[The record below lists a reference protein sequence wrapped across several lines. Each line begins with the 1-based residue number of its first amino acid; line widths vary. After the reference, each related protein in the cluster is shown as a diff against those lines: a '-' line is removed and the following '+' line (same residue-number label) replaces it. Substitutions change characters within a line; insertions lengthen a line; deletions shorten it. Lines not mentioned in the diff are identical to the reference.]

1 MADSEKAKL
10 VHKIAPMILKTLY
23 VGLMEKIIQPEQ
35 QVSAEA
41 KSQHAQ
47 PKLLTTH
54 LLEKMINY

>member
-1 MADSEKAKL
+1 MD
-10 VHKIAPMILKTLY
+10 
-23 VGLMEKIIQPEQ
+23 KIIQPEQ